1 MSLLTHERETY
12 FVSFCTPHACVTV
25 QTLTRWILSLL
36 EEAGV
41 DTSKWKSHA
50 VRSASALHH
59 RRNLS
64 VLQIQKLADWSAT
77 GGVFRTF
84 YEKYLWSPSFLCN
97 IYINWYRFSL
107 TVVII
112 FRHVWW
118 INWLKIPR
126 FLQAPTFFS
135 LCVRSNVR
143 VKEML
148 FHVSLIYLRY
158 CTRWFKWKIFL
169 FLTSRNFT
177 VLCEIH
183 WVACYKFKILASP
196 PFILRDTGYSCLD
209 AGLHRVYHSVACLWE

>member
-1 MSLLTHERETY
+1 MSLLTHERETF

-84 YEKYLWSPSFLCN
+84 YEKYLWSPSLLCN
-97 IYINWYRFSL
+97 MHIIWCLSSL
-107 TVVII
+107 TVVIKSLSCFVNKLI
-112 FRHVWW
+112 ENTTV
-118 INWLKIPR
+118 
-126 FLQAPTFFS
+126 FLQDPSFMYLFTS
-135 LCVRSNVR
+135 DQMWG
-143 VKEML
+143 KEM
-148 FHVSLIYLRY
+148 SLARHFPVAWSASLQGSAKSDHQAWLWSTCATVQCGLWKSIY
-158 CTRWFKWKIFL
+158 FL
-169 FLTSRNFT
+169 INQT
-177 VLCEIH
+177 H
-183 WVACYKFKILASP
+183 
-196 PFILRDTGYSCLD
+196 YSIIWNIMGCL
-209 AGLHRVYHSVACLWE
+209 L

>member
-1 MSLLTHERETY
+1 M
-12 FVSFCTPHACVTV
+12 
-25 QTLTRWILSLL
+25 
-36 EEAGV
+36 

-50 VRSASALHH
+50 VRSASATDSKTCTVVCH
-59 RRNLS
+59 RRRVQN
-64 VLQIQKLADWSAT
+64 I
-77 GGVFRTF
+77 
-84 YEKYLWSPSFLCN
+84 LWKIFMITHSLCN
-97 IYINWYRFSL
+97 IYINWYRSSL
-107 TVVII
+107 TVVIM

-126 FLQAPTFFS
+126 FLQGLTFVS

-169 FLTSRNFT
+169 FLTSRNVT

-183 WVACYKFKILASP
+183 WVACYNFKILASP

-209 AGLHRVYHSVACLWE
+209 AGLHRVYHSVAFLWE

>member
-1 MSLLTHERETY
+1 MQFAKHL
-12 FVSFCTPHACVTV
+12 
-25 QTLTRWILSLL
+25 
-36 EEAGV
+36 
-41 DTSKWKSHA
+41 
-50 VRSASALHH
+50 
-59 RRNLS
+59 
-64 VLQIQKLADWSAT
+64 LQIQKT
-77 GGVFRTF
+77 CTVVCHRRRVQNI
-84 YEKYLWSPSFLCN
+84 LWKIFMITHSLCN
-97 IYINWYRFSL
+97 IYINWYRSSL
-107 TVVII
+107 TVVIM

-126 FLQAPTFFS
+126 FLQGLTFVS

-209 AGLHRVYHSVACLWE
+209 AGLHRVYHSVAFLWE